1 MITRLLLACFI
12 AATALSASAD
22 EASVKRGVEARFGGV
37 KVESVTK
44 TPYSGL
50 YEVVIGDEIIYTDDK
65 VTYIFTGN
73 IIDANT
79 RRNLT
84 EERQQQLLAVNFG
97 DLPLD
102 QAIKTVRG
110 NGKRVMVIFADP
122 RCGFC
127 KQFEQN
133 LYKLTDVTI
142 YTMLYPVIAPDS
154 AEISRNIWCSKNPSQ
169 AWLDT
174 MLKGQLPPASSCA
187 TPLDKNLALGKRL
200 RVTGTPTTFLPNGQR
215 IVGAR
220 FPDLLQALDTSSK

>member
-1 MITRLLLACFI
+1 MITRIFAALFLA
-12 AATALSASAD
+12 AAAFSASAD
-22 EASVKRGVEARFGGV
+22 EATVKRGVEARFNGV
-37 KVESVTK
+37 KVESVAK

-50 YEVVIGDEIIYTDDK
+50 YEVVVGDEIIYTDEK
-65 VTYIFTGN
+65 VSFIFTGN

-84 EERQQQLLAVNFG
+84 EERQQKLLTIKF
-97 DLPLD
+97 DELPLD

-127 KQFEQN
+127 RQFEQS

-154 AEISRNIWCSKNPSQ
+154 AEISRNIWCSKDPSR
-169 AWLDT
+169 AWLDV
-174 MLKGQLPPASSCA
+174 MLKDVFPASKSCT

-200 RVTGTPTTFLPNGQR
+200 RVSGTPTTFLPDGQR

-220 FPDLLQALDTSSK
+220 FTDLVQALDQTSK

>member
-1 MITRLLLACFI
+1 MIIRILAAFFV
-12 AATALSASAD
+12 AAAAFSARAD
-22 EASVKRGVEARFGGV
+22 EASVRRGVEARFSGV
-37 KVESVTK
+37 KVESVAK

-65 VTYIFTGN
+65 VSFIFTGN
-73 IIDANT
+73 IIDAKT

-84 EERQQQLLAVNFG
+84 EERQQKLLTIKFEE
-97 DLPLD
+97 LPLD

-127 KQFEQN
+127 RQFEQN

-154 AEISRNIWCSKNPSQ
+154 AEISRNIWCSTDPSR
-169 AWLDT
+169 AWLDV
-174 MLKGQLPPASSCA
+174 MLKDQFPASKSCT

-200 RVTGTPTTFLPNGQR
+200 RVSGTPTTFLPNGQR

-220 FPDLLQALDTSSK
+220 FTDLVQALDETSK

>member
-1 MITRLLLACFI
+1 MIIRLLLALSI
-12 AATALSASAD
+12 AAAALCAHAD
-22 EASVKRGVEARFGGV
+22 EASVKRAVEARFGGV
-37 KVESVTK
+37 KVDSVAK

-73 IIDANT
+73 IIDAGT

-84 EERQQQLLAVNFG
+84 EERQQQLLAVNFS

-133 LYKLTDVTI
+133 LFKMTDVTI

-174 MLKGQLPPASSCA
+174 MLKGQLPAASSCT

-220 FPDLLQALDTSSK
+220 FPELVQALEQGSK

>member
-1 MITRLLLACFI
+1 MIFRILAALTLAF
-12 AATALSASAD
+12 TALVASAD
-22 EASVKRGVEARFGGV
+22 EAAVKRAVEARFGGL
-37 KVESVTK
+37 KVESVAK

-50 YEVVIGDEIIYTDDK
+50 YEVVIGDEIIYTDEK
-65 VTYIFTGN
+65 VEYIFNGS

-84 EERQQQLLAVNFG
+84 EERQQKLLTIKF
-97 DLPLD
+97 DELPLG

-110 NGKRVMVIFADP
+110 NGKRVLVVFADP
-122 RCGFC
+122 RCPFC

-133 LYKLTDVTI
+133 LYQLTDVTI

-154 AEISRNIWCSKNPSQ
+154 PEISRNIWCAKDPSR

-174 MLKGQLPPASSCA
+174 MLKGVFPAPKSCA
-187 TPLDKNLALGKRL
+187 TPLEKNLALGKRL

-220 FPDLLQALDTSSK
+220 FADLVQQLDANYK

>member
-1 MITRLLLACFI
+1 MIIRLLVALAI
-12 AATALSASAD
+12 AAAAFCARAD

-37 KVESVTK
+37 KVDSVTK
-44 TPYSGL
+44 TPYAGL
-50 YEVVIGDEIIYTDDK
+50 YEVVIGDDIIYTDDK

-73 IIDANT
+73 IIDAGT

-84 EERQQQLLAVNFG
+84 EERQQQLLAVNFN

-110 NGKRVMVIFADP
+110 NGRRVMVIFADP

-133 LYKLTDVTI
+133 LFKLTDVTI
-142 YTMLYPVIAPDS
+142 YTLLYPVIAPDS

-174 MLKGQLPPASSCA
+174 MLKGQLPASSTCT

-220 FPDLLQALDTSSK
+220 FPELVQALEQGSK

>member
-1 MITRLLLACFI
+1 MIRMLAALLLA
-12 AATALSASAD
+12 AAAFSASAD
-22 EASVKRGVEARFGGV
+22 EASVKRAVEARFGGV
-37 KVESVTK
+37 KVDGVAR

-50 YEVVIGDEIIYTDDK
+50 YEVVIGDEIIYTDEK
-65 VTYIFTGN
+65 VSYIFTGN

-84 EERQQQLLAVNFG
+84 EERQQRLLSVNFNE
-97 DLPLD
+97 LPLD

-127 KQFEQN
+127 RQFEQN

-154 AEISRNIWCSKNPSQ
+154 AEISRNIWCAKDPSR
-169 AWLDT
+169 AWLDV
-174 MLKGQLPPASSCA
+174 MLKDVFPASKSCA

-200 RVTGTPTTFLPNGQR
+200 RVSGTPTTFLPNGQR

-220 FPDLLQALDTSSK
+220 FPELVQALDESSK